1 MLGKLIKHEFRATGR
16 IMLPLLGAV
25 LVLSPIV
32 GLIIRVFDREG
43 FNDIIR
49 FLGGTVVA
57 LFFVAVA
64 AICVTS
70 VVIMVRRFNSNLLQ
84 DEGYLMF
91 TLPVSTHSLIWS
103 KLIVSFVWF
112 MVAAISSTVFI
123 AIVAL
128 VCYADSDFTGA
139 IIFVNEFT
147 KIVGGW
153 NIAAYIL
160 EGLVCLFLLSCSV
173 CLHFYAA
180 MALGHSFANH
190 KTLLS
195 VCFFIALSI
204 VMSWLMFVVSGLFGD
219 GILSTVSQAMDAWMD
234 GMEYAREYALVPH
247 VMFLG
252 GGLYLLVV
260 SALYYIPTIL
270 PLKKSLNIN

>member
-25 LVLSPIV
+25 LVLSPIA
-32 GLIIRVFDREG
+32 GTIMRALDRGQLKNVF
-43 FNDIIR
+43 R
-49 FLGGTVVA
+49 FLGGAVVA
-57 LFFVAVA
+57 LFFMAVA
-64 AICVTS
+64 AVFIIS
-70 VVIMVRRFNSNLLQ
+70 LALMVRRFYSNLLQ

-112 MVAAISSTVFI
+112 VVASVSSVIFIAVVTVISYAGADFSVAISFSRELTR
-123 AIVAL
+123 L
-128 VCYADSDFTGA
+128 
-139 IIFVNEFT
+139 
-147 KIVGGW
+147 VGGW

-160 EGLVCLFLLSCSV
+160 EGIICLFLLSCSV

-180 MALGHSFANH
+180 IALGYSFANH

-195 VCFFIALSI
+195 VCFYVILSI
-204 VMSWLMFVVSGLFGD
+204 VMTWLMFMAFGLVGD
-219 GILSTVSQAMDAWMD
+219 SVMGCITEIIDVWMNGIKEARN
-234 GMEYAREYALVPH
+234 YAIIPH
-247 VMFLG
+247 VLFLAADIYF
-252 GGLYLLVV
+252 LIV
-260 SALYYIPTIL
+260 SALYYIPTVL